1 MATLHVRNVPADL
14 YESLSRRARA
24 QRRSLSAEVITL
36 LARVL
41 SSVERSPEQILAAI
55 GERRRFSPAA
65 VGAPDSTTLLR
76 EDRDR

>member
-1 MATLHVRNVPADL
+1 MPTLHVRNVPADL
-14 YESLSRRARA
+14 YRRLSQHAEA

-36 LARVL
+36 LARAL
-41 SSVERSPEQILAAI
+41 ATVERTPEQILAAI
-55 GERRRFSPAA
+55 DARCRFSPAA

>member
-14 YESLSRRARA
+14 YERLSRHARTE
-24 QRRSLSAEVITL
+24 RRSLSAEVITL
-36 LARVL
+36 LAWAL
-41 SSVERSPEQILAAI
+41 GEAERTPEQILAAI
-55 GERRRFSPAA
+55 KGRRQFTPAA

>member
-14 YESLSRRARA
+14 HERLSRHAQA
-24 QRRSLSAEVITL
+24 QRRSLSAEVIML
-36 LARVL
+36 LTRAL
-41 SSVERSPEQILAAI
+41 DGAERTPEQILAAI
-55 GERRRFSPAA
+55 KERCRFTPAA

>member
-1 MATLHVRNVPADL
+1 MATLHVRNVPTGL
-14 YESLSRRARA
+14 HERLSQRAHA

-36 LARVL
+36 LTQAL
-41 SSVERSPEQILAAI
+41 SDAERTPEQILAAI
-55 GERRRFSPAA
+55 DERCRFTPAA

>member
-14 YESLSRRARA
+14 YERLWQRAQA

-36 LARVL
+36 LDRAL
-41 SSVERSPEQILAAI
+41 TTAERTPEQILAAI
-55 GERRRFSPAA
+55 SKRRRFSPATT
-65 VGAPDSTTLLR
+65 GAPDSTSLLR

>member
-1 MATLHVRNVPADL
+1 MPTLHVRNVPADL
-14 YESLSRRARA
+14 YERLASNAEK

-36 LARVL
+36 LTRALRNT
-41 SSVERSPEQILAAI
+41 ERAPEEIRASIA
-55 GERRRFSPAA
+55 ERCRFSPAA

>member
-1 MATLHVRNVPADL
+1 MATLHVRNVPTGL
-14 YESLSRRARA
+14 HERLSQRAQA

-36 LARVL
+36 LARAV
-41 SSVERSPEQILAAI
+41 SSAERTPEQILAAI
-55 GERRRFSPAA
+55 DERGRFTPAA